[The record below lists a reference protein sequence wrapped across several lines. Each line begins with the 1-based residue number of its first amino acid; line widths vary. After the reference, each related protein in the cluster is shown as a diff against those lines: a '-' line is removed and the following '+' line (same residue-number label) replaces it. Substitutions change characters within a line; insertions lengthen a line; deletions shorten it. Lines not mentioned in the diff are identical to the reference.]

1 MRSAAVE
8 ARALRGP
15 SRFNAMLLAPAG
27 LLFVPFY
34 LALILLVGMSFVDAP
49 QLLNGVVQPT
59 LANYATALLDPYNA
73 QVLVRT
79 LVLSL
84 VVSLI
89 CLVLA
94 LPLAWGVVRA
104 PDPRLRLLIGF
115 VVLLPFMLNALVR
128 LFAWTTILS
137 REGLLNLVLESAG
150 LVTRPRSFLRSDFAV
165 LIGQIY
171 FLLPFGVVTITSA
184 LARLPRSVEAAAQTL
199 GAGEWASFFRVTL
212 PLLRPA
218 MLAAAIITYS
228 LSVSAFVVPLIL
240 GGDQYKMY
248 ANLIYDQVTFA
259 GNFGL
264 AAAMALV
271 LLVFSI
277 GLIGIYRLAFRS
289 TGSVR

>member
-1 MRSAAVE
+1 
-8 ARALRGP
+8 
-15 SRFNAMLLAPAG
+15 MLLAPAA
-27 LLFVPFY
+27 LLFIPFY
-34 LALILLVGMSFVDAP
+34 LALILLVGMSLVDST
-49 QLLNGVVQPT
+49 QLLHGVVQPT
-59 LANYATALLDPYNA
+59 LANYAAAVLDPYNV

-84 VVSLI
+84 AVSAI

-94 LPLAWGVVRA
+94 LPLAWGIVRA
-104 PDPRLRLLIGF
+104 SDPRLRLLIGF

-137 REGLLNLVLESAG
+137 REGLLNLVLESLG
-150 LVTRPRSFLRSDFAV
+150 LVARPRSFLRSDFAV
-165 LIGQIY
+165 LIGQVY
-171 FLLPFGVVTITSA
+171 FLLPFGVVTLTSA

-218 MLAAAIITYS
+218 LLAAVIITYS

-271 LLVFSI
+271 ILVVSV
-277 GLIGIYRLAFRS
+277 GLIGLYRLAFRS
-289 TGSVR
+289 PPTGAVR